1 MRVTLQHQN
10 GMTKEC
16 PVGFSWTI
24 LFFSFFVPIFRGD
37 LKWLIIMIIA
47 DVITAGI
54 AWLAFPFFYNKKHIE
69 DLIEKG
75 YIPSTRKDADIH
87 TSIRIHPR

>member
-16 PVGFSWTI
+16 PVGFSWTT

-54 AWLAFPFFYNKKHIE
+54 AWLAFPFFYNKKYIE

-75 YIPSTRKDADIH
+75 YIPSTRKDADIL

>member
-1 MRVTLQHQN
+1 
-10 GMTKEC
+10 MTKEC
-16 PVGFSWTI
+16 PVGFSWTT

-54 AWLAFPFFYNKKHIE
+54 AWLAFPFFYNKKYIE

-75 YIPSTRKDADIH
+75 YIPSTRKDADIL
-87 TSIRIHPR
+87 TSIGINPR